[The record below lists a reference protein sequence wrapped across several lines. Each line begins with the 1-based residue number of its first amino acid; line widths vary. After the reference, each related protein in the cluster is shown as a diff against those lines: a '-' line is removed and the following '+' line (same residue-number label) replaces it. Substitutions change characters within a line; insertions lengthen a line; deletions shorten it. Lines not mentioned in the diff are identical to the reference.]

1 MIPGVPDRV
10 EAVYAGVLG
19 VLALATVLVLLKG
32 RLRPDPGDV
41 SLRDRTRSWWVMI
54 VAFGVAIALG
64 RTACVVFFALV
75 SFGALKE
82 YLTLVPTRRADR
94 RVLFWAYLS
103 IPIQYALI
111 GVGSVGVFTVFVPVY
126 MFMILPMRAIS
137 IGQTTGFIRG
147 MAVVHWAIMC
157 AVYSLGHIAA
167 LLYLPDTLAR
177 PGHEPE
183 AGLGLGLMLFVM
195 IVTQSNDIA
204 AFVWGKSIGG
214 AKVVPSVSPNKTWAG
229 FIGGIATT
237 TFVGGLLGGYLTPLP
252 VWHAALAGF
261 FIGLFGFFGDATLS
275 AVKRDLG
282 VKDAGTLIPGH
293 GGVLD
298 RVNSLMFSAPI
309 FFHFVRYYYF

>member
-1 MIPGVPDRV
+1 MILGMPERV
-10 EAVYAGVLG
+10 GETYAGI
-19 VLALATVLVLLKG
+19 LAALVIATAVVLVK
-32 RLRPDPGDV
+32 RRVKPGAGDQ
-41 SLRDRTRSWWVMI
+41 SLWDRTKSWWVMI
-54 VAFGVAIALG
+54 LGFGIALALG
-64 RTACVVFFALV
+64 RLACVGFFALV

-111 GVGSVGVFTVFVPVY
+111 SIGSVGIFTVFVPVY

-137 IGQTTGFIRG
+137 VGQTTGFIRG
-147 MAVVHWAIMC
+147 IAIVHWAIMC
-157 AVYSLGHIAA
+157 AVYSLGHLAA
-167 LLYLPDTLAR
+167 LLYLPETTKQ
-177 PGHEPE
+177 GE
-183 AGLGLGLMLFVM
+183 ATPGLGMGLMLFVM

-214 AKVVPSVSPNKTWAG
+214 PKVIPSVSPNKTWAG
-229 FIGGIATT
+229 FVGGVLTT
-237 TFVGGLLGGYLTPLP
+237 TIVGAALSGLLTPMEL
-252 VWHAALAGF
+252 AQGALCGL

-282 VKDAGTLIPGH
+282 VKDAGNLIPGH

-298 RVNSLMFSAPI
+298 RVNSLMFAAPV